1 MWTRKELKEQAKAA
15 LKRSYWKIVL
25 VTALFLALLSRVGS
39 MSASNFTLLHYSGT
53 EEGIVWDWAL
63 KFIPS
68 GVLGAL
74 IVVACVALLAG
85 IAINVLLVNPV
96 EVGFAYFRMKALREK
111 ANVSD
116 LGRGF
121 DAGYKRNACTL
132 FLVVLYKFLWS
143 LLLVVPG
150 IIKHYEYAMIPYLL
164 ADHPEMNHKEAFA
177 TSKAMMNGQKWRAF
191 VLDLSFIL
199 WSLLGAVTFGI
210 VTVFYVQPYRQ
221 LTDAALYEKLKAASE
236 TPAAAETCAENA

>member
-25 VTALFLALLSRVGS
+25 VTTLFLALLSRMGN
-39 MSASNFTLLHYSGT
+39 MGASNFAVLHHGASESGT
-53 EEGIVWDWAL
+53 MWDWAL
-63 KFIPS
+63 KFVPS
-68 GVLGAL
+68 ELLSAL
-74 IVVACVALLAG
+74 LVVAGIAVLAG

-96 EVGFAYFRMKALREK
+96 EVGFAAFRMNALRRN
-111 ANVSD
+111 ACVGD

-121 DAGYKRNACTL
+121 DASYKRNACTL

-143 LLLVVPG
+143 CLLVVPG

-177 TSKAMMNGQKWRAF
+177 ASKAMMMGNKWKAF
-191 VLDLSFIL
+191 VLDLSFIP
-199 WSLLGAVTFGI
+199 WTLLSTLTLGI
-210 VTVFYVQPYRQ
+210 VAVFYVQPYRQ
-221 LTDAALYEKLKAASE
+221 LTDAALYEKLKAQRE
-236 TPAAAETCAENA
+236 PLCAEASAQNA